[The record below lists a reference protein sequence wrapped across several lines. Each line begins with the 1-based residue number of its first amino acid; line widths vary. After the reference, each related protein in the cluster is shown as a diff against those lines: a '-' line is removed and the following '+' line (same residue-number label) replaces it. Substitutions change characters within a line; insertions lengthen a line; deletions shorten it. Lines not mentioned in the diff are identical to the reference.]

1 MENAQK
7 KNFLEFDMDNLLIR
21 KNNYNHNNDKNYY

>member
-1 MENAQK
+1 MDNAQK

-21 KNNYNHNNDKNYY
+21 KNNYNYYNDKNYY